1 MFDYP
6 PKRIINYGSSAHM
19 LKINKYSIMSFNKY
33 LHVNDSL
40 IHMRKFIVAMCAF
53 FGYCV

>member
-1 MFDYP
+1 
-6 PKRIINYGSSAHM
+6 M
-19 LKINKYSIMSFNKY
+19 LKINKCSIMSFNKY